1 MYGST
6 KCHFMVKN
14 VCVCVRVSECVCVCV
29 CLSLSLSGCLEW
41 SRCVMLSVN
50 RRNEAHRSL
59 VPDMSGRKH
68 GIWKLDKNEKAQ
80 YSRRVSFFREYVP
93 NEWEGTFGM
102 ENHPHLSVSLSLSL
116 SGIMIHIQLFPNVLE
131 DLWPHLHMYFKR

>member
-1 MYGST
+1 M
-6 KCHFMVKN
+6 
-14 VCVCVRVSECVCVCV
+14 CVS
-29 CLSLSLSGCLEW
+29 LSLSLSGCLEW

-116 SGIMIHIQLFPNVLE
+116 RHNDTHTTLSKCLRRSLAPSPYVF
-131 DLWPHLHMYFKR
+131 